1 MILNYVKRGEVRGS
15 WLDSHFSWQIRT
27 FWYAA
32 MWIVVAYLMFITII
46 GIPFFFVIVALA
58 GLWVMYRVVRG
69 WLALNDRRAMPEV
82 SPIGHFTACRQT
94 SAPF

>member
-46 GIPFFFVIVALA
+46 GIPSSSSSLR
-58 GLWVMYRVVRG
+58 WRVCG
-69 WLALNDRRAMPEV
+69 
-82 SPIGHFTACRQT
+82 
-94 SAPF
+94 